1 MCCEY
6 HLIAIYPASVKS
18 ILAVQ
23 PACGKS
29 FVMLKRFFQAFRP
42 AEPAPLPD
50 PDAELALGALLVRV
64 AQADRD
70 YQVEEISLIDRI
82 LARLYQHNAIE
93 AAKVRATCEK
103 LHAAAPETD
112 TFGKLIRETTGL
124 EERLSALEALWE
136 VVLADGELDEGELR
150 IVEDARKAMG
160 LSVVDNENAH
170 DAAVAKV
177 EARAAAAGK

>member
-1 MCCEY
+1 
-6 HLIAIYPASVKS
+6 
-18 ILAVQ
+18 
-23 PACGKS
+23 
-29 FVMLKRFFQAFRP
+29 MLKKLFQSFRP
-42 AEPAPLPD
+42 AAPARLPD

-124 EERLSALEALWE
+124 EERLAALDALWE
-136 VVLADGELDEGELR
+136 VVLADGELDEGELK

-160 LSVVDNENAH
+160 LSFADSQ
-170 DAAVAKV
+170 K
-177 EARAAAAGK
+177 ARARAQDTITAQGDAQPGTGAPT

>member
-1 MCCEY
+1 
-6 HLIAIYPASVKS
+6 
-18 ILAVQ
+18 
-23 PACGKS
+23 
-29 FVMLKRFFQAFRP
+29 MLKKFFQAFRP
-42 AEPAPLPD
+42 SSHQDTLPD

-64 AQADRD
+64 AQSDRD
-70 YQVEEISLIDRI
+70 YQLEEISLIDRI

-124 EERLSALEALWE
+124 EERLAALDALWE
-136 VVLADGELDEGELR
+136 VVLADGQQQEGELK

-160 LSVVDNENAH
+160 LSFADSQ
-170 DAAVAKV
+170 AART
-177 EARAAAAGK
+177 RAQEKFAQDSV

>member
-1 MCCEY
+1 
-6 HLIAIYPASVKS
+6 
-18 ILAVQ
+18 
-23 PACGKS
+23 
-29 FVMLKRFFQAFRP
+29 MLKKFFQAFRP
-42 AEPAPLPD
+42 SSHQDTLPD

-64 AQADRD
+64 AQSDRD
-70 YQVEEISLIDRI
+70 YQLEEISLIDRI

-124 EERLSALEALWE
+124 EERLAALDALWE
-136 VVLADGELDEGELR
+136 VVLADGQQQEGELK

-160 LSVVDNENAH
+160 LSFADSQ
-170 DAAVAKV
+170 AARTRAQEKF
-177 EARAAAAGK
+177 ARDSV